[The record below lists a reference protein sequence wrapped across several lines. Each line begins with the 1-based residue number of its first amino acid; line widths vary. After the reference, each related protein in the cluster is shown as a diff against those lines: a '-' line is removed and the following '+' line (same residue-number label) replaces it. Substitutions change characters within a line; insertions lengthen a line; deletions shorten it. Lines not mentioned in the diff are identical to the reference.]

1 MITKLLNF
9 LVLLALPISAFAD
22 IANGSTI
29 LAADKAYTTGNL
41 SKLATLYQHNNK
53 VRIVSYLYAKGILT
67 KNIATPTEN
76 FIKIKHD
83 DYMRIDL
90 IHQLLIYYYQNN
102 DYTSYIRTFNLLPQL
117 RANNNERC
125 GYDLANTHLHKD
137 TTPLMNSSW
146 LISNSLPP
154 WCADL
159 MTINY
164 VYRQISS
171 NERDFMLVNLIL
183 NKHTDIFNSIA
194 SGIGISPINFYQY
207 QNKNISKNSPNYKF
221 ITAYKISAVAKKSPD
236 LALSI
241 LDNSSLSSEIKSIIY
256 GYLGMQFAL
265 NQNFKQAIKM
275 YDYANLQYLS
285 DDEFEWR
292 VRSYLGLQ
300 KWDMVTT
307 SIKDMPATLQKKSV
321 WLYWNGKA
329 LAQLDQDSTAILS
342 YKQVANDYSYYSMLA
357 KNEAHEIVPFI
368 VTKAV
373 TAKNALH
380 SIYLNN
386 ANDAIS
392 LYLFAQ
398 KNHSKNL
405 ANIASTEWL
414 YAAKYAT
421 DKELIKMTNLAR
433 TSGSFDLSIAAAN
446 QMSIHDMHLS
456 YPILFLNSYT
466 IHSRQAGI
474 DASYA
479 LAVTRQ
485 ESRFNYKV
493 IAFDGGVGLMQIM
506 PGTASYIAK
515 KSNSVNCYR
524 SSYDCN
530 IKFGTWYL
538 GNLYHKF
545 NSNYIYATAAY
556 NGGPNRARR
565 WEDNLSNLDILIQME
580 LIPINITRGYV
591 QKVLSNKAV
600 YDSELNSNNSVNLL
614 QYIKSL
620 PLKHYLQE
628 PDDDKTDAEKM

>member
-1 MITKLLNF
+1 MTAKLPNF
-9 LVLLALPISAFAD
+9 LILLALPIYAFAD
-22 IANGSTI
+22 ILSGNAI

-41 SKLATLYQHNNK
+41 SKLATIYQHNRK
-53 VRIVSYLYAKGILT
+53 VRVVNYLYAKGILT

-90 IHQLLIYYYQNN
+90 IHQLLVYYYHNN
-102 DYTSYIRTFNLLPQL
+102 NYANYIYTFNLLPQV
-117 RANNNERC
+117 RTNTNERC
-125 GYDLANTHLHKD
+125 GYDLANTRLHKD
-137 TTPLMNSSW
+137 TTPLMDSTW

-159 MTINY
+159 MTTNYIYHQIN
-164 VYRQISS
+164 S

-183 NKHTDIFNSIA
+183 NKHIDTFNAIA
-194 SGIGISPINFYQY
+194 RGIGISPINFYRY
-207 QNKNISKNSPNYKF
+207 QSPTKNSPDYKF
-221 ITAYKISAVAKKSPD
+221 ITTYRISAIAKKNPD
-236 LALSI
+236 GALDI
-241 LDNSSLSSEIKSIIY
+241 LENSNLSSPLKSIIF

-292 VRSYLGLQ
+292 ARSYLGLQ
-300 KWDMVTT
+300 KWSLVTT
-307 SIKDMPATLQKKSV
+307 SIQEMPTSLQEKNV
-321 WLYWNGKA
+321 WRYWNGKA
-329 LAQLDQDSTAILS
+329 LAQQNLDKAAILS
-342 YKQVANDYSYYSMLA
+342 YKQVPNDYSYYSMLT
-357 KNEAHEIVPFI
+357 KNEIHEIIPFI
-368 VTKAV
+368 VTKDV
-373 TAKNALH
+373 TSKNILH
-380 SIYLNN
+380 GVYLDNANN
-386 ANDAIS
+386 AMA

-405 ANIASTEWL
+405 ANIASTEWV

-421 DKELIKMTNLAR
+421 DKELVKIINLAR
-433 TSGSFDLSIAAAN
+433 INGLFDLSIAAAN
-446 QMSIHDMHLS
+446 QMRVHDIRLS

-466 IHSRQAGI
+466 AHSKQAGI
-474 DASYA
+474 DVSYA

-485 ESRFNYKV
+485 ESRFNYKI

-506 PGTASYIAK
+506 PGTAQYIAQK
-515 KSNSVNCYR
+515 LNSINCYR
-524 SSYDCN
+524 SGYDCN

-545 NSNYIYATAAY
+545 NSNYVYATAAY

-565 WEDNLSNLDILIQME
+565 WEDNLSDLDILIQME

-600 YDSELNSNNSVNLL
+600 YDSELKSNNTVNLL
-614 QYIKSL
+614 QYIKNLS
-620 PLKHYLQE
+620 LKHYLQE
-628 PDDDKTDAEKM
+628 PDDDKTDAGKM